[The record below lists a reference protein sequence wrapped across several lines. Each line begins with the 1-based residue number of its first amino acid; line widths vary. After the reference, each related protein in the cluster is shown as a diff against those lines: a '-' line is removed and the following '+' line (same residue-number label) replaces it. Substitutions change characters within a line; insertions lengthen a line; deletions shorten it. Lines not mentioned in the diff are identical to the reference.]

1 MAGNSYFTGAPGLTE
16 MSRSTRWG
24 DTAGG
29 GMVYNMSQN
38 GQNRYFV
45 PETFG
50 AGNNWSSASIDPSK
64 AAAAGWKPYTTQAY
78 TTRNIGNPFNQAQG
92 QAYNTDVNNQ
102 GTRGYIFDTMPE
114 NIEDFASFTPG
125 RGDTNAF
132 QNKGLLALAAA
143 VTGGAML
150 GGMGGGATAPIAGGG
165 TLSTTAAA
173 PGGALATGASAPGM
187 GMSAAAGAPAYAGS
201 VGGGTGFNSVLAAGG
216 SAGVP
221 AAPAFGGMAG
231 STAPSMYASQAAS
244 GGGIF
249 DSILGGAN
257 KLWDSLTPGQILG
270 GGLGLADLGLRY
282 QQGQDLEEIA
292 NQAAD
297 RGDAL
302 RQPERRDYQ
311 TLLHDY
317 MIGGKPLTD
326 QPMIKAQQDL
336 ADRQIQAYMA
346 KMGQTGA
353 GDAPLQYA
361 KGMNE
366 ALNASAM
373 PYLQQL
379 SGNAGF
385 GFGPGYSGNIYGQ
398 YASQATGALPM
409 GLEAL
414 ARGLSYNPIQSRPYQ
429 QMIYNN
435 QQQMQGMGPG
445 SNYEYTY

>member
-38 GQNRYFV
+38 GQKRYFV

-64 AAAAGWKPYTTQAY
+64 AAAAGWKPYTTESY
-78 TTRNIGNPFNQAQG
+78 TTRNSGNPFSNISPYNQ
-92 QAYNTDVNNQ
+92 DINNA

-132 QNKGLLALAAA
+132 QNRGLLALAAA
-143 VTGGAML
+143 VGGGAML
-150 GGMGGGATAPIAGGG
+150 GGMGGGATTPIAGGG

-173 PGGALATGASAPGM
+173 PGGALTTGAGASGVGTTGM
-187 GMSAAAGAPAYAGS
+187 GMGGVAAPT
-201 VGGGTGFNSVLAAGG
+201 VGGATGGAGTMVG
-216 SAGVP
+216 SAGS
-221 AAPAFGGMAG
+221 APAFGGMAG
-231 STAPSMYASQAAS
+231 STAKSMYSSTPA

-249 DSILGGAN
+249 DSILGEA
-257 KLWDSLTPGQILG
+257 KDLWGGLSNNQKLG
-270 GGLGLADLGLRY
+270 GALGLADLGLRY
-282 QQGQDLEEIA
+282 KQGQDLKNIA
-292 NQAAD
+292 GQAAD

-302 RQPERRDYQ
+302 KQPERLPYQ
-311 TLLHDY
+311 ALLSDY
-317 MIGGKPLTD
+317 MLEGKPLTD

>member
-64 AAAAGWKPYTTQAY
+64 AAAAGWKPYTTQSY

-102 GTRGYIFDTMPE
+102 GTRGYIFDTMPQ

-125 RGDTNAF
+125 RGDSNAF
-132 QNKGLLALAAA
+132 QNQGLLALAAA
-143 VTGGAML
+143 VAGGASL
-150 GGMGGGATAPIAGGG
+150 GPGSGGVNPISGGG
-165 TLSTTAAA
+165 TLSTTASA
-173 PGGALATGASAPGM
+173 PGGALATGTGASGVGTTGM
-187 GMSAAAGAPAYAGS
+187 GMGGVAAPTAAGTTGGAGS
-201 VGGGTGFNSVLAAGG
+201 VAGVAG
-216 SAGVP
+216 SAGS
-221 AAPAFGGMAG
+221 APAFGGMAG

-282 QQGQDLEEIA
+282 QQGQDLQEIA

-317 MIGGKPLTD
+317 MVGGKPLTD

-336 ADRQIQAYMA
+336 ADRQMQAYMA

-361 KGMNE
+361 RGMNE

-429 QMIYNN
+429 QMIYNS

>member
-50 AGNNWSSASIDPSK
+50 AGNNWSYASIDPNK
-64 AAAAGWKPYTTQAY
+64 ASAAGWKPYTTDSY
-78 TTRNIGNPFNQAQG
+78 TTRNTGNPFSNTPYNQ
-92 QAYNTDVNNQ
+92 DVNHA
-102 GTRGYIFDTMPE
+102 GTRGYIFDSMPQ
-114 NIEDFASFTPG
+114 NIEDFASFTPVAG
-125 RGDTNAF
+125 TSNAF
-132 QNKGLLALAAA
+132 QNKSLLALAAA

-150 GGMGGGATAPIAGGG
+150 GGSGAGATTPFSSGG
-165 TLSTTAAA
+165 TLSTSAAA

-187 GMSAAAGAPAYAGS
+187 GMSAAAGAPAYSGASAAASSGIPS
-201 VGGGTGFNSVLAAGG
+201 YGVLGG
-216 SAGVP
+216 
-221 AAPAFGGMAG
+221 G
-231 STAPSMYASQAAS
+231 STALT
-244 GGGIF
+244 GGSIPATSSAGIF
-249 DSILGGAN
+249 DSILGGA
-257 KLWDSLTPGQILG
+257 KDLWGGLSTGQKLG
-270 GGLGLADLGLRY
+270 GALGLADLGLRY

-429 QMIYNN
+429 QMIYNS